1 MNDKKLDQ
9 EFETR
14 CAYTIMYANEL
25 ATNLAWELIG
35 KIKKAGLRKNGIG
48 TRTNNL
54 KLELN
59 RYKFKL
65 NDTVKHVMGFYSD
78 YSDIRDEEMK
88 HHVDV
93 LYYSIHGIVINHNVE
108 YPDILSFAE
117 LARLIADF
125 AVFTCQTVG
134 KELTK
139 RTNYVM
145 IPWMNIMG
153 IFKALEQLSRT
164 LCLTYAHEN
173 VNVNTKQVEDAANIF
188 FNKLIGNGVVNAVW
202 EATMLNK
209 EDI

>member
-1 MNDKKLDQ
+1 MNDEKLEQ

-65 NDTVKHVMGFYSD
+65 NDTIKHVMGFYSD

-108 YPDILSFAE
+108 YPDKLSFAE
-117 LARLIADF
+117 LSRFISDF
-125 AVFTCQTVG
+125 AVFTYKTIGGLMAQKTNFTVP
-134 KELTK
+134 
-139 RTNYVM
+139 
-145 IPWMNIMG
+145 PWMNIMG
-153 IFKALEQLSRT
+153 IFKALEQLSKS

-202 EATMLNK
+202 EATRLNK
-209 EDI
+209 EEI